1 MRVEVVLV
9 EWKGSVH
16 VYAQRVDPAPNRKIA
31 RRRRFLSTVVEGPAP
46 TTDREATA
54 VICDV
59 LWDVLGRHPFGSPKG
74 SSGALEGGGGD
85 V

>member
-16 VYAQRVDPAPNRKIA
+16 VYAQRVDPAPDRKIA

-46 TTDREATA
+46 ANDREAVA
-54 VICDV
+54 AIAEV
-59 LWDVLGRHPFGSPKG
+59 LSEVLARHPLGRP
-74 SSGALEGGGGD
+74 
-85 V
+85 